1 MAVEQPPLASSV
13 ASTDRPRTPD
23 TQLSKQFATLL
34 GDSSMSYEY
43 DCDLQLWLVL
53 DADGIEQGRFETR
66 QQAIDY
72 IDLADI
78 NSEASM
84 TV

>member
-1 MAVEQPPLASSV
+1 
-13 ASTDRPRTPD
+13 
-23 TQLSKQFATLL
+23 
-34 GDSSMSYEY
+34 MSYEF
-43 DCDLQLWLVL
+43 DRDLELWLVL
-53 DADGIEQGRFETR
+53 DADGIEQDRFATR